1 MSTPSVQTIV
11 QSGLIP
17 VASAW
22 FSAGLFTMEAM
33 NCVVRGN
40 PLTWL
45 SVGAA
50 IASMAVAVIVI
61 RRALRRLPRGD

>member
-22 FSAGLFTMEAM
+22 FSAGVFTTEAM
-33 NCVVRGN
+33 DCAVRGN
-40 PLTWL
+40 SLVWFC
-45 SVGAA
+45 VGAA
-50 IASMAVAVIVI
+50 IASMAVAFIVI
-61 RRALRRLPRGD
+61 RRALRRLP